1 MLISRGNKIVLGET
15 GQVSRRNDK
24 MTVENSRSH
33 TENKSP
39 ESARRQC
46 ISGDYAWHSGSKMT
60 LVICVECEQCIGSQK
75 DVGAGT
81 YTDSDN
87 PVSLR
92 WRVTTGHLPK
102 DFLY

>member
-15 GQVSRRNDK
+15 GQVARRKDK

-60 LVICVECEQCIGSQK
+60 LVFNTAVLNVSNALAHGKMLEQVLTLILI
-75 DVGAGT
+75 T
-81 YTDSDN
+81 
-87 PVSLR
+87 LF
-92 WRVTTGHLPK
+92 H
-102 DFLY
+102 